1 MVAVCYLRT
10 RDLSVT
16 KAYFLWSKL
25 TSSLVLLCVSRQ
37 HEPKRRCLFCQ
48 ATFTGKKG
56 SKFCSKACYHD
67 LQKDNCKQSSQIASC
82 LIQGSFPDIGEQ
94 EIFSTPNDLSEPKK
108 LRYEDLTSITEDK
121 ELSHLD
127 SLSKDAISTKLGAA
141 LDFVR
146 LQHERITKLES
157 ELLNAKITFA
167 NSAIAQFNS
176 QQISLNSQAP
186 STQGLPT
193 RPSYAQ
199 AARVQH
205 APVLVANFGKG
216 CAPADRVSLE
226 KMEQLLNSHAGGPVP
241 SSVWQKDST
250 VFVRLNYPADFD
262 REKSILEFKQ
272 NSEHNSM
279 YSSIIRS
286 PKLYP
291 AVALF
296 VDVDLLP
303 GLKNELILRNAAFK
317 GKIDSVTQIKK
328 KTWLEQ
334 RQSKNL
340 L

>member
-1 MVAVCYLRT
+1 MSQSDGGDTYAAGSAT
-10 RDLSVT
+10 Q
-16 KAYFLWSKL
+16 A
-25 TSSLVLLCVSRQ
+25 
-37 HEPKRRCLFCQ
+37 KR
-48 ATFTGKKG
+48 
-56 SKFCSKACYHD
+56 D

-94 EIFSTPNDLSEPKK
+94 EIFSTPNHRGRQDLSEPKK

-186 STQGLPT
+186 STPGLPT

-226 KMEQLLNSHAGGPVP
+226 KMEQLLDSHAGGPVP
-241 SSVWQKDST
+241 SSVWQKDSI
-250 VFVRLNYPADFD
+250 VFVRLKYPADFD
-262 REKSILEFKQ
+262 RAKTILEFKQ

-279 YSSIIRS
+279 FSSSTRS

-303 GLKNELILRNAAFK
+303 GQKNELILRNAAFK
-317 GKIDSVTQIKK
+317 GKIDSVTQI
-328 KTWLEQ
+328 
-334 RQSKNL
+334 
-340 L
+340 